1 MNNKM
6 LALLKQVSPVCWM
19 RVFLYGFLVLGIYYS
34 ALAEMVLKDW
44 AREDYSH
51 CYLIPF
57 LVFYLIWEKRNQF
70 ISQQSVA
77 TWIGFIPVTLGI
89 LLYWL
94 GELGGETFTI
104 YISFWLVIVGLCLL
118 HFGWQKIKTIWFALF
133 MLLAMFPYPY
143 FVTVRLSLYL
153 KLISSQIGVWLLQL
167 YGMSAYREGNIID
180 LGFTQLQ
187 VVDACSGLRYLISLM
202 VLALILA
209 YWFKAQ
215 FWKKAVLFLSSI
227 PIAIFVNS
235 FRIALTGVLYSFIGA
250 AAAEGFFH
258 GFSGWLIFIFTLGI
272 LLIEMWIL
280 KRIGKK
286 FVQSE
291 EKGKALAAER
301 VPAEETRGI
310 GRGLLQPH
318 FLAALGLLGLTLVFS
333 YGVEFREK
341 IAIAKPLNQFPLQIA
356 EWTGTRQTMEQK
368 FIDVL
373 DFSDYTIIDYKNP
386 QGQTVNFYVA
396 YYETQRKGESI
407 HSPETCLPGS
417 GWEFK
422 EAGLAPVA
430 WGNKSAI
437 RVSRSFMVSGDT
449 QQLVYYWFPQRG
461 RILTSLYQL
470 KFYAFWDALT
480 KQRND
485 GALIRIIT
493 PVYPAENR
501 KTAEA
506 RLHGFTREIAPLIDQ
521 FIPGSDVQR

>member
-1 MNNKM
+1 M
-6 LALLKQVSPVCWM
+6 LKVLDEIGIKPLSWLKAG
-19 RVFLYGFLVLGIYYS
+19 LYACAIVAVYYS
-34 ALAEMVLKDW
+34 ALNQLILNDW
-44 AREDYSH
+44 AKEDYSH
-51 CYLIPF
+51 CMLIPF
-57 LVFYLIWEKRNQF
+57 VVLYLIWEKR
-70 ISQQSVA
+70 
-77 TWIGFIPVTLGI
+77 PVLAALPSAPSWAGLLPLALGI
-89 LLYWL
+89 TLFWL
-94 GELGGETFTI
+94 GELGGEFFTI
-104 YISFWLVIVGLCLL
+104 YLSLYLVIFGLSLL
-118 HFGWQKIKTIWFALF
+118 HLGWQKLRTIGFAF
-133 MLLAMFPYPY
+133 VMMLAMFPFPN
-143 FVTVRLSLYL
+143 FVNVRLSLYL
-153 KLISSQIGVWLLQL
+153 KLISSQIGVWMLHL
-167 YGMSAYREGNIID
+167 YGMSAYREGNVID

-286 FVQSE
+286 FVQPE
-291 EKGKALAAER
+291 EKGRALAAES
-301 VPAEETRGI
+301 VPVEKTRGI

-368 FIDVL
+368 FIDAL

-430 WGNKSAI
+430 RGNKSAI

-461 RILTSLYQL
+461 RILNHLYQL
-470 KFYAFWDALT
+470 KLYAFWDALT
-480 KQRND
+480 QQRTD
-485 GALIRIIT
+485 GALVRIIT
-493 PVYPAENR
+493 PVYTGETRPEAE
-501 KTAEA
+501 K
-506 RLHGFTREIAPLIDQ
+506 RLQGFTQQVVPILEEFLPGRELK
-521 FIPGSDVQR
+521 R